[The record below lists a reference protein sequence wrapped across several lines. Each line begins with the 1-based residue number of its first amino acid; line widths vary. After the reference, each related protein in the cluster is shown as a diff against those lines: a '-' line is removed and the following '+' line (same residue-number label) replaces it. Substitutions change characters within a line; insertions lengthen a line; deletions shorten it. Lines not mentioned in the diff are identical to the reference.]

1 MSDLLGDVYVSGEF
15 GPAQNETVM
24 LKRFYKSLFFA
35 RRWYWLFVCVIFL
48 FVASFGIPFLFNVAQ
63 LFLLFLGLAT
73 ALDYGVLFT
82 RRNPVSVRREMAEK
96 FSNGDR
102 NPIKLV
108 VKNQYPFPVS
118 LRIIDELPDQFQERN
133 FSLHARLQPGES
145 REMGYDLRPKER
157 GEYLFHSINVFIRSP
172 FGLLIRR
179 KILDGDKTVRVLPSY
194 HSLRQYELL
203 ALSNNLAESGNKRIR
218 KLGHSLEFEQ
228 IKEYVTGDDIRSLN
242 WKATARK
249 GGQLMVNN
257 FTDEKSQQV
266 YCLIDKGR
274 VMKMPFDGMSLLDY
288 AINATLILSRVALI
302 KQDKAGLL
310 TFADQI
316 GTFLP
321 AGRKAM
327 QMSHILEILYNQ
339 QTKFLET
346 DFEKLYA
353 MVRTRITQRS
363 LIVLFTNFE
372 SLSGLQRQ
380 MPYIRGIAKSHLLLV
395 VFFENTGL
403 QQIRQGGAED
413 IEGVYIKTI
422 ADKFMYEKRLIVK
435 ELNQHGVATIL
446 TAPENLTVQTVN
458 KYLEIKAR
466 LAI

>member
-1 MSDLLGDVYVSGEF
+1 MF
-15 GPAQNETVM
+15 
-24 LKRFYKSLFFA
+24 KRFYKSLFFS
-35 RRWYWLFVCVIFL
+35 RRYYRAFVAIIFL
-48 FVASFGIPFLFNVAQ
+48 FVFSYGLPFIFPIAQ
-63 LFLLFLGLAT
+63 ILLLFLFT
-73 ALDYGVLFT
+73 VTILDYIVLFS
-82 RRNPVSVRREMAEK
+82 RREPVSVQREISDRLSNGDSNPVSLTVR
-96 FSNGDR
+96 
-102 NPIKLV
+102 
-108 VKNQYPFPVS
+108 NQYPFPIT

-133 FSLHARLQPGES
+133 FSLFVTLKGGES
-145 REMGYDLRPKER
+145 RQLAYTVRPTER
-157 GEYLFHSINVFIRSP
+157 GEYLFHAINVFIKSP
-172 FGLLIRR
+172 FQLLIRR
-179 KILDGDKTVRVLPSY
+179 KILDAKTMVRVLPSY
-194 HSLRQYELL
+194 QALRQFELL
-203 ALSNNLAESGNKRIR
+203 AGASNLAEAGNKRIR

-288 AINATLILSRVALI
+288 AINATLVLSRVALI
-302 KQDKAGLL
+302 RQDKAGIL

-321 AGRKAM
+321 AGRKSM

-339 QTKFLET
+339 QTRFQET
-346 DFEKLYA
+346 DYEKVYA
-353 MVRTRITQRS
+353 LVRTRITQRS

-380 MPYIRGIAKSHLLLV
+380 MPYIRAIAKNHLLLV

-403 QQIRQGGAED
+403 QQLQEKEAED
-413 IEGVYIKTI
+413 IEMVYEKTI
-422 ADKFMYEKRLIVK
+422 AEKFAYEKRLIVK
-435 ELNQHGVATIL
+435 ELNQHGILTIL

>member
-1 MSDLLGDVYVSGEF
+1 
-15 GPAQNETVM
+15 M
-24 LKRFYKSLFFA
+24 LRRFYKSLLFS
-35 RRWYWLFVCVIFL
+35 RRWYRLLVVVILLFVL
-48 FVASFGIPFLFNVAQ
+48 SYGIPFLFVVAQ
-63 LFLLFLGLAT
+63 LFLLFLAVVT
-73 ALDYGVLFT
+73 ILDYVVLFA
-82 RRNPVSVRREMAEK
+82 RRDPVGMRRELSDR
-96 FSNGDR
+96 FSNGDPNAVR
-102 NPIKLV
+102 LV
-108 VKNQYPFPVS
+108 VKNQYPYPVS
-118 LRIIDELPDQFQERN
+118 LRIIDELPDQFQERGYSQYAN
-133 FSLHARLQPGES
+133 LKAGES
-145 REMGYDLRPKER
+145 RELDRTLRPKQR
-157 GEYLFHSINVFIRSP
+157 GEYFFHDINVFIRSP
-172 FGLLIRR
+172 FRLLTRH
-179 KILDGDKTVRVLPSY
+179 KVLPAATMVKVLPSY
-194 HSLRQYELL
+194 QALKQYELL
-203 ALSNNLAESGNKRIR
+203 AGSRNLAENGNKRIR

-228 IKEYVTGDDIRSLN
+228 IKEYVTGDDLRSLN

-249 GGQLMVNN
+249 GGQLMVNS

-288 AINATLILSRVALI
+288 AINATLVLSRVALV
-302 KQDKAGLL
+302 KQDKAGIL

-339 QTKFLET
+339 QTRFQET
-346 DFEKLYA
+346 DYEKLYA
-353 MVRTRITQRS
+353 LVRTRITQRS

-380 MPYIRGIAKSHLLLV
+380 MPYIRGIAKNHLLLV

-403 QQIRQGGAED
+403 QQIREKEAGTIED
-413 IEGVYIKTI
+413 VYTRTI
-422 ADKFMYEKRLIVK
+422 ADKFAYEKRLIVK
-435 ELNQHGVATIL
+435 ELNQHGIATIL

>member
-1 MSDLLGDVYVSGEF
+1 
-15 GPAQNETVM
+15 M
-24 LKRFYKSLFFA
+24 LKRFYKSLLFS
-35 RRWYWLFVCVIFL
+35 RRWYRLLVVVILLFVL
-48 FVASFGIPFLFNVAQ
+48 SYGIPFLFIVAQ
-63 LFLLFLGLAT
+63 LFLLFLVVVT
-73 ALDYGVLFT
+73 ILDYVVLFA
-82 RRNPVSVRREMAEK
+82 RRDPVGVRRDLSDR
-96 FSNGDR
+96 FSNGDLNAVR
-102 NPIKLV
+102 LL
-108 VKNQYPFPVS
+108 VKNHYPYPVS
-118 LRIIDELPDQFQERN
+118 LRIIDELPEQFQERGH
-133 FSLHARLQPGES
+133 SQYAELKAGES
-145 REMGYDLRPKER
+145 KELERTLRPTQR
-157 GEYLFHSINVFIRSP
+157 GEYFFYDINVFIRSP
-172 FGLLIRR
+172 FRLLTRH
-179 KILDGDKTVRVLPSY
+179 KVLPAATSVMVLPSY
-194 HSLRQYELL
+194 QALKQYELL
-203 ALSNNLAESGNKRIR
+203 AGSRNLAENGNKRIR

-228 IKEYVTGDDIRSLN
+228 IKEYVTGDDLRSLN

-249 GGQLMVNN
+249 GGQLMVNS

-288 AINATLILSRVALI
+288 AINATLVLSRVALV
-302 KQDKAGLL
+302 KQDKAGIL

-327 QMSHILEILYNQ
+327 QMSHILKILYNQ
-339 QTKFLET
+339 QTRFLET
-346 DFEKLYA
+346 DYEKLYA
-353 MVRTRITQRS
+353 LVRTRITQRS

-380 MPYIRGIAKSHLLLV
+380 MPYIRGIAKNHLLLV

-403 QQIRQGGAED
+403 QQLRSKEAGTIED
-413 IEGVYIKTI
+413 VYTRTI
-422 ADKFMYEKRLIVK
+422 ADKFAYEKRLIVK
-435 ELNQHGVATIL
+435 ELSQHGIATIL